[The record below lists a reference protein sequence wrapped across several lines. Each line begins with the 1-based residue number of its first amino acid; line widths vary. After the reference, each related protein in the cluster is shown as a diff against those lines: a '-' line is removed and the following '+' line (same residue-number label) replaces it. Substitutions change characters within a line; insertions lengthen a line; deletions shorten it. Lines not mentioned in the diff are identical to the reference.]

1 MKKYIAL
8 LLALLLA
15 VSAAGSRTVPV
26 LATGGSSSGQS
37 SSTQAPADSS
47 AEAPT
52 DSSAEKS
59 SEAVEPS
66 EAGESSEAVEPSEV
80 EESSTQDA
88 SDTSAHGAS
97 PMAVYD
103 KMASEDNPIG
113 DNGAYYNVDGISGSP
128 DITAESA
135 VVIDATTGYTLYS
148 KQGDEKRY
156 PASITKVMTALIAI
170 ENCDMDEIVPYT
182 QDILNT
188 VEAGSSSAGI
198 GAGAKLTMEQ
208 SLYALMLVSANE
220 AGAAI
225 ACHVAGSD
233 AKFAKLMT
241 KRAKE
246 LGCTGTTFKNP
257 HGLPN
262 EKHVTTAHD
271 MALILKKAM
280 EYKEFRTIAG
290 TLSYTIE
297 SDTLPGPIELYN
309 HARILQ
315 EQSEYYYKYAKGAK
329 TGFTRA
335 ALNTLVTWSKKDGTE
350 LICVILRDYG
360 ADRSYIDSRNLY
372 KWGFDKVKTI
382 HPAKNFDLEAW
393 ANDHKDKT
401 SKELRQGLRTLDYS
415 FYKEYPI
422 LVKKKFDT
430 KNVVCSF
437 EEKIDKKKG
446 ELGTLSIYDG
456 DKLMGAMKVT
466 YDASSVEGRSF
477 SHVGNDDE
485 LSAANVD
492 DGKVSPHLFLILLGC
507 LFLVLL
513 ILFIIIQWRR
523 ARRAELKRK
532 QRMLQRRERRI
543 KS

>member
-1 MKKYIAL
+1 MKKYIAVF
-8 LLALLLA
+8 LALVLT
-15 VSAAGSRTVPV
+15 VSAAGIRTIPA
-26 LATGGSSSGQS
+26 LASATDSSGQAA
-37 SSTQAPADSS
+37 STKDAAAASDSS
-47 AEAPT
+47 AKDSD
-52 DSSAEKS
+52 DSSAGES
-59 SEAVEPS
+59 TEASEPS
-66 EAGESSEAVEPSEV
+66 TEA
-80 EESSTQDA
+80 A
-88 SDTSAHGAS
+88 SDTTSQGAS

-113 DNGAYYNVDGISGSP
+113 DNGAYYNVDGITGSP

-290 TLSYTIE
+290 TLSYTIK
-297 SDTLPGPIELYN
+297 SDTLPAPIELYN

-372 KWGFDKVKTI
+372 KWGFDQVKTI
-382 HPAKNFDLEAW
+382 HPAKNFDLNAW
-393 ANDHKDKT
+393 VNEHKDKV
-401 SKELRQGLRTLDYS
+401 SKELRQGLRTLDYD

-437 EEKIDKKKG
+437 EEKIDKEKG

-477 SHVGNDDE
+477 SHAGNDDE

-492 DGKVSPHLFLILLGC
+492 EGKISPHLFLILLGC

-513 ILFIIIQWRR
+513 VFFVIIQWRR
-523 ARRAELKRK
+523 ARRAELRRK
-532 QRMLQRRERRI
+532 QRVLQRRENRI
-543 KS
+543 KNRSV